1 MAPNGLAT
9 HELKWVFA
17 TIVRHFYLTIVH
29 LPFIILFFPSSLSPL
44 IFRLPSL
51 SSLSS
56 SFSSSSSASFVASSL
71 DR

>member
-1 MAPNGLAT
+1 MAPNGLPT

-44 IFRLPSL
+44 IFQLPSL

-56 SFSSSSSASFVASSL
+56 SFSSSSASFVASSL

>member
-9 HELKWVFA
+9 HELKWIFA
-17 TIVRHFYLTIVH
+17 TVVKHFYLTTVH

-56 SFSSSSSASFVASSL
+56 SSSASFAASSSSSS
-71 DR
+71 DQ